1 MPLFVI
7 LKHERKTR
15 EEMNMKTI
23 IHHSMKMT
31 ALVCLLV
38 IGLVLP
44 LNSAHAESKL
54 PLNGTT
60 NGKLTAHQELVYAFT
75 LSKSGKLTLD
85 LKSFSE
91 EADFQLLDDQE
102 NEIMDLTLR
111 SDGKTAKREVKS
123 YHIEPRKYRLFV
135 KDRSYSGR
143 TGDFSITTTF
153 KESNASDIEP
163 NNGTSEAQLLTLGKK
178 TRGFISEQD
187 DRDVYKISV
196 PSGGRLTLDIS
207 SYIKEGADLSLK
219 DAYNEEI
226 WRKFVRSTE
235 LTPGKENKS
244 IYLEKGDYYF
254 FVDRGYYGYT
264 GMYEVNATF
273 KAANNNEVEP
283 NNGSIEAKN
292 LAFYKKVTGLLSW
305 SDTDDYYKITVP
317 KKSNITLDF
326 SSYVDSYATVELI
339 NSKNENLFYKDVWG
353 KINTPG
359 RLIQTWSL
367 NKGTYYL
374 RIHNNNYNGVYQF
387 QVKSSHLLPPLSVKP
402 VKTSSTTV
410 SGTTEKNASVTTK
423 IGKKTYKT
431 KANTKGQFNIKIS
444 KQKAGTLIKTYST
457 NLYGTTY
464 KTTKVTK

>member
-1 MPLFVI
+1 
-7 LKHERKTR
+7 
-15 EEMNMKTI
+15 MKPAIQYMMKIMTI
-23 IHHSMKMT
+23 I
-31 ALVCLLV
+31 CLLV
-38 IGLVLP
+38 IGLILP
-44 LNSAHAESKL
+44 SNSVNAESKL

-91 EADFQLLDDQE
+91 EADFQLIDDQE
-102 NEIMDLTLR
+102 NEIMDLTLQ
-111 SDGKTAKREVKS
+111 SDGKTATREVKN
-123 YHIEPRKYRLFV
+123 YHLEPRNYRLFI
-135 KDRSYSGR
+135 KDDSYSGR
-143 TGDFSITTTF
+143 TGSFVITTTF

-163 NNGTSEAQLLTLGKK
+163 NNGTSEAQLLTFGKK

-196 PSGGRLTLDIS
+196 PRGGRLTLDTS
-207 SYIKEGADLSLK
+207 SYVKEGANLSLV

-226 WRKFVRSTE
+226 WNKYLRSTE
-235 LTPGKENKS
+235 LTPGKENQS

-254 FVDRGYYGYT
+254 FVDRGYPGYT
-264 GMYEVNATF
+264 GIYEVNATF

-292 LAFYKKVTGLLSW
+292 LAFYKKITGLLSW
-305 SDTDDYYKITVP
+305 NDTDDYYKITIP
-317 KKSNITLDF
+317 KKSNVTLDF
-326 SSYVDSYATVELI
+326 SSYIDVNATVELI
-339 NSKNENLFYKDVWG
+339 NAKNENIFYKDVWG

-374 RIHNNNYNGVYQF
+374 RVHNNYYNGIYQF
-387 QVKSSHLLPPLSVKP
+387 QVKSSHLLPTLSVKP

-410 SGTTEKNASVTTK
+410 SGATEKNASVTTK

-431 KANTKGQFNIKIS
+431 KANAKGQFNIKIS
-444 KQKAGTLIKTYST
+444 KQKAGTQIKIYST
-457 NLYGTTY
+457 NQYGTTY

>member
-1 MPLFVI
+1 M
-7 LKHERKTR
+7 T
-15 EEMNMKTI
+15 
-23 IHHSMKMT
+23 MKMPFHHMMKIT
-31 ALVCLLV
+31 ALICLLV
-38 IGLVLP
+38 IGFVLP
-44 LNSAHAESKL
+44 SNSVVHAESKL

-60 NGKLTAHQELVYAFT
+60 NGKLTTHQELVYTLT

-91 EADFQLLDDQE
+91 EADFQLIDDQE
-102 NEIMDLTLR
+102 NKIMDLTLQ
-111 SDGKTAKREVKS
+111 SDGKTATRELKN
-123 YHIEPRKYRLFV
+123 YHLEPRKYRLFI
-135 KDRSYSGR
+135 KDESYSGR
-143 TGDFSITTTF
+143 TGTFSITTTF

-178 TRGFISEQD
+178 ARGFISEQD

-196 PSGGRLTLDIS
+196 PSAGRLTLDIS
-207 SYIKEGADLSLK
+207 SYIKEGADLTLQ

-226 WRKFVRSTE
+226 WNNYLRSTE
-235 LTPGKENKS
+235 LTPGKENHS

-254 FVDRGYYGYT
+254 FIDRGYHDYT
-264 GMYEVNATF
+264 GIYEVNATF
-273 KAANNNEVEP
+273 KAANNNEKEP

-317 KKSNITLDF
+317 KKSNVTLDF
-326 SSYVDSYATVELI
+326 SSYVDLYATVELL
-339 NSKNENLFYKDVWG
+339 NAKNENLFYKDVWG
-353 KINTPG
+353 KINSPG

-374 RIHNNNYNGVYQF
+374 HVHNDHYNGIYQF
-387 QVKSSHLLPPLSVKP
+387 QVKSSHLLPTLSVKP

-431 KANTKGQFNIKIS
+431 KANTKGQFKIKIS

-457 NLYGTTY
+457 NRYGTTS